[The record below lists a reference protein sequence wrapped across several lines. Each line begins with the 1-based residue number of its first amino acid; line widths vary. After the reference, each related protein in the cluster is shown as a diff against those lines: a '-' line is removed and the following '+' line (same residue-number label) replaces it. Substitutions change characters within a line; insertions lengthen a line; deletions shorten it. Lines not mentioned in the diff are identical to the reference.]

1 MVISILNYEYS
12 FINKIPIF
20 NLYFCIMWYNNI
32 LETIGNTPLVKLN
45 NITKDIPATILAKI
59 ETTNPGNSIKDRM
72 AVKMIEDA
80 EKSGKLKPG
89 GTIIEGTSGN
99 TGMGLAMAA
108 IIKGYKCIFTT
119 TDKQSKEKVDALRA
133 FGAEVIVCPTNVEP
147 EDPRSYYSV
156 STRLEREVPNSWK
169 PNQYDNL
176 SNSQAHYEQTGPEI
190 WAQTEGK
197 ITHLIVGVGTGGTI
211 SGTGKYLKEQN
222 PNIKVWG
229 IDTYGSVFKKYKET
243 GIFDKNEVYPYITE
257 GIGEDFLPKNVD
269 FDIIDLFEK
278 VTDKD
283 AALMTRDIARKEGI
297 FVGNSAGSAVAGLL
311 QLKDKLKPEDV
322 VVIIF
327 HDHGSRYMG
336 KMYNEDWLRER
347 GFLKDEKLTA
357 ATIIDKKDKT
367 EIVTIDCEK
376 TILEAIN
383 TMHMLN
389 ISQIPVT
396 QKEMVVGKLAEGDI
410 LKALME
416 NPSLK
421 SAKVQEIMSSGF
433 PFVDLNTSIDRISAL
448 INIENS
454 AVLVETEGGKIEIIT
469 QYDIINAISA

>member
-1 MVISILNYEYS
+1 
-12 FINKIPIF
+12 
-20 NLYFCIMWYNNI
+20 MWYNNI

-45 NITKDIPATILAKI
+45 TITKNVPGTILAKI

-72 AVKMIEDA
+72 AIKMIEDA

-108 IIKGYKCIFTT
+108 IVKGYKCIFTT

-156 STRLEREVPNSWK
+156 SSRLEREVPNSWK

-176 SNSQAHYEQTGPEI
+176 ANSQAHYEQTGPEI
-190 WAQTEGK
+190 WEQTEGK
-197 ITHLIVGVGTGGTI
+197 ITHLVVGVGTGGTI
-211 SGTGKYLKEQN
+211 SGTGKYLKEKN
-222 PNIKVWG
+222 PNIKIWG

-243 GIFDKNEVYPYITE
+243 GIFDKDEVYPYITE
-257 GIGEDFLPKNVD
+257 GIGEDFLPANVN
-269 FDIIDLFEK
+269 FDVIDLFEK

-297 FVGNSAGSAVAGLL
+297 FVGNSAGAAIGGLI
-311 QLKDKLKPEDV
+311 QLKDHLKPEDIV
-322 VVIIF
+322 VVIF

-347 GFLKDEKLTA
+347 GFLQDEKLTA
-357 ATIIDKKDKT
+357 KSILAKKEAT
-367 EIVTIDCEK
+367 EIVTLDATK
-376 TILEAIN
+376 SVLEAIN
-383 TMHMLN
+383 TIKSMN

-396 QKEMVVGKLAEGDI
+396 QQGMIVGKIAESEI
-410 LKALME
+410 LSALLE
-416 NPSLK
+416 NPGLK
-421 SAKVQEIMSSGF
+421 SAQISEIMTATF
-433 PFVDLNTSIDRISAL
+433 PFVDLNTSIDKISSL
-448 INIENS
+448 INRENS
-454 AVLVETEGGKIEIIT
+454 AVLVEDESGKIEIIT
-469 QYDIINAISA
+469 QYDIINAISG

>member
-1 MVISILNYEYS
+1 
-12 FINKIPIF
+12 
-20 NLYFCIMWYNNI
+20 MWYNNI

-45 NITKDIPATILAKI
+45 SITKEIPATVLAKI

-80 EKSGKLKPG
+80 ERSGKLKPG

-108 IIKGYKCIFTT
+108 IVKGYKCIFTT

-133 FGAEVIVCPTNVEP
+133 FGAEVIVCPTNVDP

-156 STRLEREVPNSWK
+156 SSRLEREVPNSWK

-176 SNSQAHYEQTGPEI
+176 ANSQAHYEQTGPEI

-197 ITHLIVGVGTGGTI
+197 ITHLVVGVGTGGTI

-222 PNIKVWG
+222 PDIKVWG

-243 GIFDKNEVYPYITE
+243 GILDKNEIYPYITE

-269 FDIIDLFEK
+269 FDTIDLFEK

-283 AALMTRDIARKEGI
+283 AALMTREIARKEGI

-311 QLKDKLKPEDV
+311 QLKDKLKPEDL

-357 ATIIDKKDKT
+357 AAIIAKKDST

-421 SAKVQEIMSSGF
+421 SAKVEEIMTSGF
-433 PFVDLNTSIDRISAL
+433 PFVDLNTSIDKISAL
-448 INIENS
+448 INKENS
-454 AVLVETEGGKIEIIT
+454 AVLVEDLSGKIEIIT
-469 QYDIINAISA
+469 QYDIINAISG

>member
-1 MVISILNYEYS
+1 
-12 FINKIPIF
+12 
-20 NLYFCIMWYNNI
+20 MWYNNI

-190 WAQTEGK
+190 WAQTEGR
-197 ITHLIVGVGTGGTI
+197 ITHLVVGVGTGGTI

-243 GIFDKNEVYPYITE
+243 GIFDKNEIYPYITE

-269 FDIIDLFEK
+269 FDVIDLFEK

-396 QKEMVVGKLAEGDI
+396 QKEMVVGKLAESDI

-448 INIENS
+448 INKENS